1 MAQKPLIKARL
12 ALPKDSGS
20 LSSIV
25 CREVMVAFGYEKR
38 AAKENLIVRWSP
50 QKRRD
55 RVDQILV
62 RELHSEE
69 TEWTDYSQDEAI
81 VKDSVSEGLFDILIT
96 DTVDHV
102 KQALVK

>member
-1 MAQKPLIKARL
+1 MKAKL
-12 ALPKDSGS
+12 ALPKDSAS
-20 LSSIV
+20 LSSLV
-25 CREVMVAFGYEKR
+25 CREIMIAFGYEKR
-38 AAKENLIVRWSP
+38 SVKENLIVRWSP

-69 TEWTDYSQDEAI
+69 KEWTDYSQDETI
-81 VKDSVSEGLFDILIT
+81 VKDSVAESLFEILIA

-102 KQALVK
+102 KQALLK

>member
-1 MAQKPLIKARL
+1 
-12 ALPKDSGS
+12 
-20 LSSIV
+20 
-25 CREVMVAFGYEKR
+25 MVAFGYEKR

-69 TEWTDYSQDEAI
+69 KEWTDYAQDETQ
-81 VKDSVSEGLFDILIT
+81 VKDSVTDSLFELLLA
-96 DTVDHV
+96 DTVDQL
-102 KQALVK
+102 KQPIVN

>member
-1 MAQKPLIKARL
+1 MAQKPLMKDRL
-12 ALPKDSGS
+12 ALPKDASS
-20 LSSIV
+20 LSSIIT
-25 CREVMVAFGYEKR
+25 REVMVAFGYEKR

-69 TEWTDYSQDEAI
+69 KEWTDYAQDETL
-81 VKDSVSEGLFDILIT
+81 VKDSVTESLFELLLA
-96 DTVDHV
+96 DTVARL
-102 KQALVK
+102 KQPIVN

>member
-1 MAQKPLIKARL
+1 MVQKPLMKARL
-12 ALPKDSGS
+12 ALPKDSAS

-25 CREVMVAFGYEKR
+25 CREIMVAFGYEKR

-69 TEWTDYSQDEAI
+69 KEWTDYSQDETI
-81 VKDSVSEGLFDILIT
+81 VKDSVAESLFEILIT
-96 DTVDHV
+96 DTVDHI
-102 KQALVK
+102 KQVLVK

>member
-1 MAQKPLIKARL
+1 MKARL
-12 ALPKDSGS
+12 ALPKDSAS

-25 CREVMVAFGYEKR
+25 CREIMVAFGYEKR

-69 TEWTDYSQDEAI
+69 KEWTDYSQDETV
-81 VKDSVSEGLFDILIT
+81 VKDSVTESLLELLIT
-96 DTVDHV
+96 DTVEHV

>member
-1 MAQKPLIKARL
+1 MTQKPLMKARL
-12 ALPKDSGS
+12 ALPKDSAA
-20 LSSIV
+20 LSCLV
-25 CREVMVAFGYEKR
+25 AREVMVAFGYEKR

-69 TEWTDYSQDEAI
+69 KEWTDYSQDEAI
-81 VKDSVSEGLFDILIT
+81 VKDAVTDSLFDLLLT
-96 DTVDHV
+96 DTVH
-102 KQALVK
+102 QMRRALVK

>member
-1 MAQKPLIKARL
+1 
-12 ALPKDSGS
+12 
-20 LSSIV
+20 
-25 CREVMVAFGYEKR
+25 MVAFGYEKR

-69 TEWTDYSQDEAI
+69 KEWTDYAQDETL
-81 VKDSVSEGLFDILIT
+81 VKDSVTDSLFELLLA
-96 DTVDHV
+96 DTVDRL
-102 KQALVK
+102 KQPIVN